1 MLLIL
6 PFSAA
11 RTAAR
16 RTELT
21 NSPRYGEGYETNTGL
36 LMHEHPFMM
45 IPDLIAQH
53 LKAVSFSATPIALFD
68 VLSLGFT
75 QATRRCMS
83 ICCHSVLM
91 MFERRKVSCKSKL
104 NNRLQWFR
112 TFLDKSLRFLVL
124 QPTHPLTR
132 PAWMESYYVSNN
144 S

>member
-6 PFSAA
+6 PFSAT

-45 IPDLIAQH
+45 ILKLIAQH
-53 LKAVSFSATPIALFD
+53 LKAVSFSATPIALVFRIYPGNTTLHVDLMPFRIDD
-68 VLSLGFT
+68 VRT
-75 QATRRCMS
+75 M
-83 ICCHSVLM
+83 
-91 MFERRKVSCKSKL
+91 KVGCQSKL

-112 TFLDKSLRFLVL
+112 TFLDKSLRVLVL

-144 S
+144 R